1 MIGDSIII
9 QSNHILIADKILKKF
24 LVKFKNPKKKILA
37 IGGISG
43 TGKTE
48 IATVIQEKL
57 YTKNAIRS
65 KIIHIDDYYF
75 SNWIDRNK
83 IRKQNNIIGKEEI
96 NWNKLNKVLQSF
108 KNNKKKLYV
117 QRIHRFINA
126 IEHSISPNH
135 CIDVIILEGLYALYA
150 KYFDFRVYIDASISD
165 TYDFRKLRA
174 KENPDNKFRQFVVE
188 KESQCVYQSKKLAN
202 LIIDWND
209 EQKNGN

>member
-1 MIGDSIII
+1 MIGDRIII
-9 QSNHILIADKILKKF
+9 QPKDYIIADKILKKF
-24 LVKFKNPKKKILA
+24 LVKFKSSKKRILA

-43 TGKTE
+43 TSKTE

-75 SNWIDRNK
+75 TNWNTRNK

-117 QRIHRFINA
+117 QRIHRWLNA
-126 IEHSISPNH
+126 IEHSISPNN

-165 TYDFRKLRA
+165 TYAFRKLRG
-174 KENPDNKFRQFVVE
+174 KENPDNKFRQLVVE
-188 KESQCVYQSKKLAN
+188 KESQCVYQSKKSAN
-202 LIIDWND
+202 LIIDWRED
-209 EQKNGN
+209 VV